1 MKHRF
6 LRIMAAALALTLVC
20 GAALAEVVTTANV
33 WMRTGP
39 GLKYDQVTSLSEG
52 KKLTYLG
59 ETSVDER
66 GVAWYKVSSGK
77 YTGWVSSKY
86 TELKGEK
93 ETVVNTPEPTA
104 APTPEPTA
112 TPAPTAKL
120 PALEVGQLFV
130 DIVNGEGEDAPTV
143 ERASGECVELSAY
156 YLENLVTAANE
167 IGLVSYRE
175 VQSEVPFQY
184 YDSALIIAGNQ
195 LVENIVIY
203 GEGYELY
210 GVRVGMALNEAVA
223 CLTAAGLDSLNMP
236 VANGATF
243 EHRGTEMSL
252 FTDDNGHDSCIN
264 IRTDENGVVTM
275 VDWSSYTG

>member
-1 MKHRF
+1 MKNRV
-6 LRIMAAALALTLVC
+6 IGSIALALVLMLVC

-66 GVAWYKVSSGK
+66 GVAWYKVTYGK
-77 YTGWVSSKY
+77 HTGWVSSKY
-86 TELKGEK
+86 TKLKGEK
-93 ETVVNTPEPTA
+93 GTVVNTPQPTAEPTA
-104 APTPEPTA
+104 APTA
-112 TPAPTAKL
+112 TPAPTATL

-130 DIVNGEGEDAPTV
+130 DIVNGEEEAAPSD
-143 ERASGECVELSAY
+143 RAPGAQVELSAY

-175 VQSEVPFQY
+175 VQSEAPYQY
-184 YDSALIIAGNQ
+184 YDTALIIAGNQ

-210 GVRVGMALNEAVA
+210 GARVGMALNEAVA
-223 CLTAAGLDSLNMP
+223 CLTAAGLDSVNVP
-236 VANGATF
+236 VENGATF
-243 EHRGTEMSL
+243 QHKGTEMSR
-252 FTDDNGHDSCIN
+252 FVDDDGHDSCIN
-264 IRTDENGVVTM
+264 LKTDENGVVTII
-275 VDWSSYTG
+275 DWSSYTG